1 VPRSLSLGQTSTQ
14 IPSGAVHLRRAL
26 LLFAIVLGTAALVA
40 SLSGPI
46 DQRKD
51 TTTTEKPPEPGPAV
65 AEPGPAAEAA
75 KPLSFDAPKG
85 QTKRLPAGRAATV
98 LVSVAEPGD
107 VSIPDLGLT
116 EPAERDTPASFDVLV
131 SSPGSYELTFMPASG
146 AATEPA
152 GKLVIT
158 SAE

>member
-1 VPRSLSLGQTSTQ
+1 
-14 IPSGAVHLRRAL
+14 VHLRRAL
-26 LLFAIVLGTAALVA
+26 LLFAIVLGMAALVA

-46 DQRKD
+46 EQRRD
-51 TTTTEKPPEPGPAV
+51 TTTAQEPPEPGPPV

-75 KPLSFDAPKG
+75 KPLSFDAPEG
-85 QTKRLPAGRAATV
+85 QSKRLPAGRATTV

-107 VSIPDLGLT
+107 VSIPGLGLT
-116 EPAERDTPASFDVLV
+116 EPADPDTPASFDVLV
-131 SSPGSYELTFMPASG
+131 SSPGAYKLTFMPASG
-146 AATEPA
+146 AASEPA